1 MKYLYFFLAFSL
13 FIILPVKFEVIF
25 QKMKS
30 KEYLNIYINFFGLIK
45 LLLEIPDWI
54 IKINIFIPILSH
66 KYSIQRTNK
75 QKTNF
80 LEKIAEDL
88 NTIKSLA
95 YIFKRYKK
103 INQILNK
110 SIKISYIKLYITISS
125 ENPAVTGF
133 LQVKHGL
140 LLLVMYIL
148 SYYFNLSKTTLDIKV
163 TPVFNKLEPIHI
175 DLKGIFHL
183 RVGHIIIASF
193 MIIWYQLTSKRIYI
207 PFSIAN
213 ILKRSDKIDG

>member
-88 NTIKSLA
+88 NTIK
-95 YIFKRYKK
+95 
-103 INQILNK
+103 
-110 SIKISYIKLYITISS
+110 
-125 ENPAVTGF
+125 V
-133 LQVKHGL
+133 
-140 LLLVMYIL
+140 
-148 SYYFNLSKTTLDIKV
+148 
-163 TPVFNKLEPIHI
+163 
-175 DLKGIFHL
+175 
-183 RVGHIIIASF
+183 
-193 MIIWYQLTSKRIYI
+193 
-207 PFSIAN
+207 
-213 ILKRSDKIDG
+213 

>member
-1 MKYLYFFLAFSL
+1 VKYLYFFLVFSL

-133 LQVKHGL
+133 FAGQTWAFAYF
-140 LLLVMYIL
+140 VMYIL

-207 PFSIAN
+207 PFFYSKYLEKGAT
-213 ILKRSDKIDG
+213 K